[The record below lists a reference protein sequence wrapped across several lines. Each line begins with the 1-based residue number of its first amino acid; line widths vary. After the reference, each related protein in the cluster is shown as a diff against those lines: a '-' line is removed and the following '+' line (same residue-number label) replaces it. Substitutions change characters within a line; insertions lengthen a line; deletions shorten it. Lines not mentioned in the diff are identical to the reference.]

1 MENSCIAEPGSGHYL
16 VEKGSI
22 FCGFLLPKNV
32 SRLVEDSPNLLKI
45 FPSNFKNL
53 ICTIYSTFSTHTIL
67 VAAGVELLT
76 IRMRD
81 ERLEST
87 ATANLITNDQIS

>member
-32 SRLVEDSPNLLKI
+32 SRLVEDSPNLLTI
-45 FPSNFKNL
+45 FPSNLKNL
-53 ICTIYSTFSTHTIL
+53 ICTIYSTFSTHTTL
-67 VAAGVELLT
+67 AAAGLELT
-76 IRMRD
+76 TT
-81 ERLEST
+81 RL
-87 ATANLITNDQIS
+87 

>member
-32 SRLVEDSPNLLKI
+32 SRLVEDSPNLLTI
-45 FPSNFKNL
+45 FPSNYKNL
-53 ICTIYSTFSTHTIL
+53 MCTILSTFSTHTIF
-67 VAAGVELLT
+67 GSGGGT
-76 IRMRD
+76 
-81 ERLEST
+81 
-87 ATANLITNDQIS
+87 